1 MPVSQPLGGRRL
13 EIPEPAADAPT
24 ATARRRTWLIAAAPA
39 ALVTYPLIGLAFQ
52 FDERLQIYLRNRFTS
67 ANPVAVAADV
77 ADGIGHYLD
86 IGNFRPVG
94 RYIEYFVHG
103 LIYETAE
110 ATALSPHVVLG
121 MVRLVLTAVV
131 AVLAVRVV
139 EALMRSA
146 GVSGRGSLLGLYPLA
161 LGAVLVAN
169 GTRGPLAYFPHTF
182 LGCAAL
188 ILAAALATARDRDL
202 RSRPVGR
209 REYLSMALLG
219 AVMAVFYDVA
229 YLGPPIAGGFVAAR
243 WAAAGLS
250 ARALVQTAAV
260 RRWAALCVGFG
271 AVFVP
276 VRTEIARRCADGL
289 CYAAS
294 DLSLSFDAVRAG
306 LPRLLTGAPPVG
318 WAHNAQLAADAE
330 VALGLG
336 SVGANALGAIALCGI
351 AVYAVHALR
360 GRFIIG
366 VSAPDDDVPNSDVP
380 VGKAAV
386 GDVRISDVPGG
397 DADGSDAP
405 VGSSGAEEHIADAA
419 ADARGRRLMAAL
431 FGLAALIGVSA
442 AALAGLSAWVQQRGH
457 PIGRAWR
464 ETLLTQFAWS
474 LVLAGCLVALD
485 LAVRSERARRAA
497 QSLVATAFGL
507 PRAHARHAQLV
518 RTARALVTAVLCAGL
533 ALTLVSNARFAEV
546 LRHDPEASVISMIST
561 SSTRFDFEPSGNRT
575 RCLLIDAYTE
585 HVSPESTSAGWI
597 VRENLDGL
605 MADRAGRM
613 YCEPLSSR

>member
-1 MPVSQPLGGRRL
+1 MTADGAL
-13 EIPEPAADAPT
+13 AAP
-24 ATARRRTWLIAAAPA
+24 ARRRTWFIAAAPA
-39 ALVTYPLIGLAFQ
+39 ALVTYPLVGLAFQ
-52 FDERLQIYLRNRFTS
+52 FDERLQIYLRNRSTS

-86 IGNFRPVG
+86 IGNFRPLG
-94 RYIEYFVHG
+94 RYIEYFIHG
-103 LIYETAE
+103 LIYEAAE

-121 MVRLVLTAVV
+121 MVRLILTAIV
-131 AVLAVRVV
+131 AVLAVRVA

-146 GVSGRGSLLGLYPLA
+146 GVGGGNSLLGLYPLA
-161 LGAVLVAN
+161 LGMVLVAN

-188 ILAAALATARDRDL
+188 ILAAALATARDRDMHA
-202 RSRPVGR
+202 RPVGR
-209 REYLSMALLG
+209 HEHVGLALLG
-219 AVMAVFYDVA
+219 AVMALFYDVA
-229 YLGPPIAGGFVAAR
+229 YLGPLIAGGFVAAR
-243 WAAAGLS
+243 WVAAGLP
-250 ARALVQTAAV
+250 ARALVRTAAA
-260 RRWAALCVGFG
+260 RRCAALCVGFG

-276 VRTEIARRCADGL
+276 VRIEIARRCADGL

-294 DLSLSFDAVRAG
+294 DLSLSLDAVGAG

-318 WAHNAQLAADAE
+318 WSHNAQLVAEAD

-336 SVGANALGAIALCGI
+336 GVGTNAFGAIALCGI
-351 AVYAVHALR
+351 AVYAVNALR
-360 GRFIIG
+360 GRFVIG
-366 VSAPDDDVPNSDVP
+366 VRAPDGDVPIGEMS
-380 VGKAAV
+380 V
-386 GDVRISDVPGG
+386 GDTPDGG
-397 DADGSDAP
+397 VLDSDAP
-405 VGSSGAEEHIADAA
+405 VGSADAGEDTADAA
-419 ADARGRRLMAAL
+419 ADARRIRLIAAL
-431 FGLAALIGVSA
+431 FGLAVLIGVSA

-474 LVLAGCLVALD
+474 LFFAGCLVALD
-485 LAVRSERARRAA
+485 LAVRRRWAQRAA

-507 PRAHARHAQLV
+507 PRAHARHAKLV
-518 RTARALVTAVLCAGL
+518 RTARVLVTVVLCAGL
-533 ALTLVSNARFAEV
+533 ALTLLANARFAQT
-546 LRHDPEASVISMIST
+546 LRHDPEASIISMISA
-561 SSTRFDFEPSGNRT
+561 SSIRFDFEPSGNWT

-605 MADRAGRM
+605 MVDRTGWK